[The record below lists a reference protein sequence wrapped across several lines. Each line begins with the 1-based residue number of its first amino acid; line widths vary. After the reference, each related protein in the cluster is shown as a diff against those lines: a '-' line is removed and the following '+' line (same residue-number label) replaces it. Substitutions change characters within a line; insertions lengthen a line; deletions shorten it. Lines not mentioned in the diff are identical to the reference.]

1 MDAERLSGH
10 EEQRRDFPL
19 VHSLDERPTAML
31 ITGDEVAT
39 GILLTAPQHGLRVP
53 EDIAIIGFDNQHY
66 RQIMDRIEP
75 ASENLQFKLSER
87 KTV

>member
-1 MDAERLSGH
+1 MGGSGRAEWMLNGY
-10 EEQRRDFPL
+10 RDMKNSAAIFPWL
-19 VHSLDERPTAML
+19 HSLDERPTAML

-66 RQIMDRIEP
+66 RQIMDGRARLREP
-75 ASENLQFKLSER
+75 PI
-87 KTV
+87 

>member
-1 MDAERLSGH
+1 
-10 EEQRRDFPL
+10 
-19 VHSLDERPTAML
+19 ML

-66 RQIMDRIEP
+66 RQIMDRTVEP